1 MMIIKNP
8 LTFKNS
14 PIYPDNSHIRWEI
27 DGKGFIG
34 THLVF
39 KLNHPDNEDSYTV
52 QVFEPHTK
60 YNSYPNEIAF
70 SPIFWEAIEWGK
82 TPNNKHFNYNARRAA
97 MQWAENYLLNAI
109 TNQFSLS

>member
-1 MMIIKNP
+1 MIIKNK

-14 PIYPDNSHIRWEI
+14 PIYPDNSHIRWEM

-34 THLVF
+34 NHLVF
-39 KLNHPDNEDSYTV
+39 KLNHPDDDDESYTV

-60 YNSYPNEIAF
+60 HEHFPNEIAF
-70 SPIFWEAIEWGK
+70 SPIFWEATEWSK
-82 TPNNKHFNYNARRAA
+82 IPNNKNFNYNARRTA
-97 MQWAENYLLNAI
+97 MQWAEDYFLNAV